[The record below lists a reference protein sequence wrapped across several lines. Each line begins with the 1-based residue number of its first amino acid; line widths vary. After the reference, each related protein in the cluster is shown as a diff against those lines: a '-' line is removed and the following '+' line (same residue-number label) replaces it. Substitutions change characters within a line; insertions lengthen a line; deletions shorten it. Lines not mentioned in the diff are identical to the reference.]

1 MKETPKE
8 GKNREKLIEKEEE
21 NERKNEWVKDDVLY
35 YHLRDGVMECHR
47 IVFIVG
53 SLVKGFDAVVGAGD
67 LATHSRKH
75 TSHIAISVQRTWVFI
90 LCITD
95 QFAEVRTSDRGSDI
109 LLFR

>member
-1 MKETPKE
+1 LKEIQKE

-21 NERKNEWVKDDVLY
+21 NQRKNEWLKDDVTY

-47 IVFIVG
+47 IVFVVG

-75 TSHIAISVQRTWVFI
+75 KSHIAK
-90 LCITD
+90 D